1 MNPITERNRGRLLVV
16 SGPSGVG
23 KGTVLAILKEKN
35 DAFVYSV
42 SATTRAKR
50 EGEEE
55 GVNYFYK
62 TREQFEEMIKND
74 ELLEYAAYN
83 GNYYGTPRAFVEE
96 NLARGK
102 NVLLEIETQGAF
114 NVRKAKPDAVLV
126 FIAPETREVLFDRLR
141 GRGTETEEVIENRVA
156 IAEKELRLCPLYDY
170 VVFNLDGEAEKCADD
185 ILAIVRASSLKPE
198 SAPDAIRRLVF

>member
-35 DAFVYSV
+35 DSFVYSV

-141 GRGTETEEVIENRVA
+141 GRGTETEEVIKNRVA

>member
-114 NVRKAKPDAVLV
+114 NVRKAKPDAILV

-141 GRGTETEEVIENRVA
+141 GRGTETEEVIRDRVA

-170 VVFNLDGEAEKCADD
+170 VVFNLDGEAERCADD
-185 ILAIVRASSLKPE
+185 ILSIVRASSLKPE

>member
-185 ILAIVRASSLKPE
+185 ILSIVRASSLKPE